1 MTQATRQ
8 TLASNVIVHPWPTMI
23 FMWPSAL
30 MALIAGLMTY
40 GFTPEYASDTFWGG
54 LFLTIFAIN
63 MMVVTFDFPRSTSL
77 TLVLAGVA
85 LAWLF
90 VELNRRYNLIEP
102 LQRFIAGLQLTATPD
117 FYFFLFILYVL
128 LFIGMTIASRFNY
141 WEISTNEM
149 IHHKGMMQDVE
160 RYTTEGLQYR
170 KEITDFFE
178 YLLAGSGRIVLQSPA
193 MPTPVVLNNVPGIN
207 GIARQLDTMLEVRRV
222 EIANEPLAAPP
233 PVSPA

>member
-1 MTQATRQ
+1 MTHATRQ
-8 TLASNVIVHPWPTMI
+8 PIASKVIVHPWPTMI

-30 MALIAGLMTY
+30 MALVAGLMTY
-40 GFTPEYASDTFWGG
+40 GFTPAYASDKFWGG

-63 MMVVTFDFPRSTSL
+63 MLVVTFDFPRSTSL

-90 VELNRRYNLIEP
+90 VELNRRYNLIQP

-117 FYFFLFILYVL
+117 FYFFFFILYVV
-128 LFIGMTIASRFNY
+128 LFIGMAIASRFNY
-141 WEISTNEM
+141 WEISNNEM
-149 IHHKGMMQDVE
+149 LHHKGMMQDIE

-178 YLLAGSGRIVLQSPA
+178 YLLAGSGRIVLHSPA
-193 MPTPVVLNNVPGIN
+193 MPTPMILDNVPGVN
-207 GIARQLDTMLEVRRV
+207 RIARQLDTMLEARRV
-222 EIANEPLAAPP
+222 TLAEDTV
-233 PVSPA
+233 VSTSPISPS